1 MDNDKATKL
10 LNDERSRLEDLRG
23 RFDNVGDE
31 AQEDSLSELSTVDQH
46 PADVGSETFERTKE
60 LSLQEDIAGR
70 LDDID
75 RALAKVADGS
85 YGKCETCGEEIPE
98 ERLEALPAARY
109 CLEHQAQAERGVAAE

>member
-1 MDNDKATKL
+1 MDKDQATKL
-10 LNDERSRLEDLRG
+10 LTEERTRLEDLRN

-31 AQEDSLSELSTVDQH
+31 SQEDSISELSTVDQH

-70 LDDID
+70 LEDVE
-75 RALAKVADGS
+75 RALAKVGDGS
-85 YGKCETCGEEIPE
+85 YGTCEVCGAAIPE

-109 CLEHQAQAERGVAAE
+109 CLEHQAQQERTPAE

>member
-10 LNDERSRLEDLRG
+10 LNDERARLEDLRS
-23 RFDNVGDE
+23 RFDNVGDD

-70 LDDID
+70 LDDIE
-75 RALAKVADGS
+75 RALAKVSDGS
-85 YGKCETCGEEIPE
+85 YGRCEVCGEAIPE